1 MRAWLSLIALAAAAV
16 TFSFPQARVV
26 NGFGPIDLVDM
37 VTQSE
42 VGVSSTFFPT
52 DSLAMDA
59 TGNLYSADPNG
70 VIFNVTTPGNF
81 PVGPTG
87 FSQIGDLVYAPGG
100 LFGFSNATQTLFFF
114 DLINTTVTYT
124 QNILG
129 LFGTVT
135 GVAYQNS
142 TGLIYL
148 STASG
153 VNNDTLYEVS
163 LSNPNAIVKGTMAHN
178 DVGSYITDI
187 EFGANGTLY
196 AMTWYN
202 RHFCSVDTA
211 TGTTGLIS
219 AGPHRDVTG
228 MALDPVPEPASMA
241 TIGLG
246 LAALLR
252 RIRKT

>member
-1 MRAWLSLIALAAAAV
+1 MCAAALGTASMGW
-16 TFSFPQARVV
+16 SFPQARVV

-42 VGVSSTFFPT
+42 VGISSTIFPT

-59 TGNLYSADPNG
+59 GGNLYSADPSG

-87 FSQIGDLVYAPGG
+87 FSQIGDLVYASGG

-114 DLINTTVTYT
+114 DLINTTVTYS

-129 LFGTVT
+129 LSGIVT
-135 GVAYQNS
+135 GIAYQNS
-142 TGLIYL
+142 TGLVYL
-148 STASG
+148 STANG
-153 VNNDTLYEVS
+153 ANNDTLYEVS
-163 LSNPNAIVKGTMAHN
+163 LSNPLAIAKGTMTHG
-178 DVGSYITDI
+178 DSGSYVTDI

-202 RHFCSVDTA
+202 RHFYSVNPA
-211 TGTTGLIS
+211 TGTTGFIS

-228 MALDPVPEPASMA
+228 MALNPVPEPASIA
-241 TIGLG
+241 TIGFG

-252 RIRKT
+252 RTRKS

>member
-1 MRAWLSLIALAAAAV
+1 MSTLAFGAAAV
-16 TFSFPQARVV
+16 AWSFPQARVV
-26 NGFGPIDLVDM
+26 NGQGPIDLVDM

-42 VGVSSTFFPT
+42 VGISSTFFPT
-52 DSLAMDA
+52 DSLAMDP

-87 FSQIGDLVYAPGG
+87 FTQIGDLTYAQGG

-114 DLINTTVTYT
+114 DLVNTTVTYT

-129 LFGTVT
+129 LIGTIT

-142 TGLIYL
+142 TGLVYL
-148 STASG
+148 STANG
-153 VNNDTLYEVS
+153 ANNDTLYEVS
-163 LSNPNAIVKGTMAHN
+163 LSNPNAVAKGLMPHSDA
-178 DVGSYITDI
+178 GSYITDI

-196 AMTWYN
+196 AMTWFH
-202 RHFCSVDTA
+202 RHFYSVDTA
-211 TGTTGLIS
+211 TGNTSFLS

-228 MALDPVPEPASMA
+228 MALDPVPEPASIA

-246 LAALLR
+246 LAVLLR